1 MFMDRNDIME
11 RIVPIARE
19 VFEKPELKLCDTLD
33 ATQVDTWTS
42 YAFMQLLEKVEKEFG
57 FKFKMMELIKIRN
70 IGTLVD
76 VVMQH

>member
-1 MFMDRNDIME
+1 MFMDRNDIMG
-11 RIVPIARE
+11 RIAPIARE
-19 VFEKPELKLCDTLD
+19 VFEKPELELCDSLD

>member
-1 MFMDRNDIME
+1 MDRKDVLE
-11 RIVPIARE
+11 RIAPIARQ
-19 VFEKPELKLCDTLD
+19 VFEKPDLELSDTLD